1 MVRCPQDLLTFNCL
15 LFSVMHLKRN
25 MGKVSE
31 MWIIEL
37 ERLSQQFKLLGHQ
50 WCFQT
55 FTTCCKATTFS
66 CLLARVSAGEPFL
79 LKTNWQTGICLH
91 SFYSKACVSVGLCAL
106 FAFFSEIMFVYMTGL
121 LEQTGSVEVA
131 FLSHEETEALE
142 HVLHSCKNS

>member
-66 CLLARVSAGEPFL
+66 CLLARVSAGEPSL

-91 SFYSKACVSVGLCAL
+91 SFYSKACLSVGLCAL
-106 FAFFSEIMFVYMTGL
+106 FAFFQWDHVCLHDGLAWADGLCGGCLSLSWGNWSTG
-121 LEQTGSVEVA
+121 TRSA
-131 FLSHEETEALE
+131 
-142 HVLHSCKNS
+142 